1 MLVLPVKI
9 RIMNFLKV
17 FFSSCLGAFVALIA
31 FVVLGFVALA
41 SLGSEVPIT
50 VKPNSILTLKLNH
63 PITELE
69 VDDPIANLFPEAS
82 DNSLGLLQLKSAIA
96 KAKADDNIE
105 GIYIQSGYVGGGIS
119 TIGELRESLLDF
131 RQAGKWVV
139 VYDDYYSEGGYYLA
153 TAADSIFLN
162 PEGQVELNGLATE
175 VMFFKKLFDKLEIKP
190 QVFRVGE
197 FKSAVEPFL
206 RDDLSEE
213 NKLQLN
219 SLLNSIYGTMLA
231 NIAKGRNLEIDRV
244 KEIANKMLVR
254 NSKQAK
260 DLKVVDGLHYEDEV
274 LDYLKSKTGIGKKEK
289 LNLVSYRDY
298 KSVAAG
304 SKSSKN
310 EVAVIVADGQI
321 LPGNSD
327 VNVVGSKTIVDA
339 LRKARESERVKAVVL
354 RINSPG
360 GSFQASDE
368 MWREVTLLAKEK
380 TIVASMSD
388 VAASGGYYLA
398 MGCDSIVAQPTTITG
413 SIGVFSVLFD
423 MSQFLGNKI
432 GITSQE
438 VKTGEIGEMI
448 TVTRGLTETEKA
460 IWQKQTDEIYETFTT
475 KAAKGRNMQIEEL
488 KKIAS
493 GRVWTG
499 TQAKDNGL
507 VDVLGN
513 FDDAVKLAA
522 KGAGLGDDYKVRF
535 YPKAK
540 TLMEKFLNVQEE
552 EVAETKLKE
561 ALGGENA
568 LLYNQWKKVK
578 QWQGV
583 QARMPLEFELK

>member
-1 MLVLPVKI
+1 
-9 RIMNFLKV
+9 MNFLKV
-17 FFSSCLGAFVALIA
+17 FFSSCLGAFVALVV
-31 FVVLGFVALA
+31 FVLLCFVMLA
-41 SLGSEVPIT
+41 SLGSEVPVT

-69 VDDPIANLFPEAS
+69 VDDPIANLLPEAS
-82 DNSLGLLQLKSAIA
+82 DNSLGLLQIKNTIA
-96 KAKADDNIE
+96 KAKADDNIK
-105 GIYIQSGYVGGGIS
+105 GIYIESGYVGAGIS
-119 TIGELRESLLDF
+119 TIDELRASLLDF
-131 RQAGKWVV
+131 RLSGKWVV

-162 PEGQVELNGLATE
+162 PNGQVELNGLATE

-206 RDDLSEE
+206 RDNLSDE

-219 SLLNSIYGTMLA
+219 SLLNSIYGTMLT
-231 NIAKGRNLEIDRV
+231 NIAKDRNMEIDRI

-254 NSKQAK
+254 NAKQAK
-260 DLKVVDGLHYEDEV
+260 ELKVVDGLHYEDEV
-274 LDYLKSKTGIGKKEK
+274 LDYLKAKTGVGKEEK
-289 LNLVSYRDY
+289 LNIITYRDY
-298 KSVAAG
+298 KTAAAG
-304 SKSSKN
+304 SKTSKN

-321 LPGNSD
+321 LQGNSD
-327 VNVVGSKTIVDA
+327 VGVVGSKTIVEA

-380 TIVASMSD
+380 TVIASMSD
-388 VAASGGYYLA
+388 LAASGGYYLA

-432 GITSQE
+432 GITSAE
-438 VKTGEIGEMI
+438 VKTGEIGELI
-448 TVTRGLTETEKA
+448 TISRSLNETEKS
-460 IWQKQTDEIYETFTT
+460 IWQKQTDEIYETFTS
-475 KAAKGRNMQIEEL
+475 KAATGRGMNVEDL

-499 TQAKDNGL
+499 AQGKENGL

-513 FDDAVKLAA
+513 FNDAVKLAA
-522 KGAGLGDDYKVRF
+522 TGAALGEDYTLRY
-535 YPKAK
+535 YPKPK
-540 TLMEKFLNVQEE
+540 TLMEKLFNVPDEE
-552 EVAETKLKE
+552 TAADAKIQQ

-568 LLYNQWKKVK
+568 LLYQQWKRLK